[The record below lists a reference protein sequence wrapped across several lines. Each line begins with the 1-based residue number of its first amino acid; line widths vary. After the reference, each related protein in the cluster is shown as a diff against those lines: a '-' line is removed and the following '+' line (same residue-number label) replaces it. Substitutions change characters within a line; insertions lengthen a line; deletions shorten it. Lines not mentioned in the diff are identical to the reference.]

1 VTAVR
6 GLWLVVAAPLVAFGC
21 GGDGGGGSGGDAGN
35 GGDGG
40 VASEAGEVGPDA
52 GDSAPATHNAVP
64 LSVNQGPPGS
74 YSDDV
79 PFVSVTICVPGT
91 TTCQTIEDVIV
102 DTGSSGFR
110 VFSSALSGALAALPQ
125 PTATGG
131 SLVECGQFDSGYT
144 WGPIKLADIKLAGE
158 TAANVPIQVIADP
171 QFSSIPNSCSS
182 SGTEVNS
189 VADLGGN
196 GLLGINQIVADC
208 GDACT
213 DPDPVPGAYYT
224 CAGSTCT
231 VVGVPLA
238 QQVSNPIASFASD
251 NNGSVLQFPTI
262 PAAGAATLT
271 GQLILGIGTAANN
284 GLGSAKVLTLDDYG
298 NFTTAFNGQNLPG
311 SFIDSGS
318 NSLAFNDGS
327 IPDCSG
333 ELNFLFCPPAT
344 LNLTAQNTG
353 LNGVT
358 TTVSFSVANAETLF
372 QNPTYTV
379 FDDVAGPGEN
389 GSFDWG
395 FPFFIGR
402 SVYIGLAGAVTP
414 GGKGPFVAY

>member
-1 VTAVR
+1 MRA
-6 GLWLVVAAPLVAFGC
+6 LWLVVAAPLLAFGC
-21 GGDGGGGSGGDAGN
+21 GGDGGAGGSGNDAGKS
-35 GGDGG
+35 GDGG
-40 VASEAGEVGPDA
+40 VASEAGDG
-52 GDSAPATHNAVP
+52 GTNSDSPAATNNAVP
-64 LSVNQGPPGS
+64 MTVTPGPAGS
-74 YSDDV
+74 NSDDV

-102 DTGSSGFR
+102 DTGSSGLR
-110 VFSSALSGALAALPQ
+110 VFSSVLEGALSALPQ
-125 PTATGG
+125 PAATGG
-131 SLVECGQFDSGYT
+131 TLVECGQFGSGYT
-144 WGPIKLADIKLAGE
+144 WGPIVLADVKIAGE
-158 TAANVPIQVIADP
+158 TAAKIPIQIIADP
-171 QFSSIPNSCSS
+171 QFSSIPGSCSS
-182 SGTEVNS
+182 SGNEVS
-189 VADLGGN
+189 GVADLGGN
-196 GLLGINQIVADC
+196 GLVGINQIVADC
-208 GDACT
+208 GAACT
-213 DPDPVPGAYYT
+213 APDPVPGAYYT
-224 CAGSTCT
+224 CAGSSCT
-231 VVGVPLA
+231 VAPLPLA

-251 NNGSVLQFPTI
+251 NNGAVLEFPAI

-284 GLGSAKVLTLDDYG
+284 GLGSAKVLTLDQYG
-298 NFTTAFNGQNLPG
+298 NFTTAFNGQTLPG

-327 IPDCSG
+327 IPDCAG

-379 FDDVAGPGEN
+379 FNDIAGPGYD
-389 GSFDWG
+389 GTFDWG

-402 SVYIGLAGAVTP
+402 SVYIGLAGATTP